1 MIKRLFAEEIKTKPD
16 MLHDYE
22 LINVT
27 YDYERKTL
35 IILAKKDKDGS
46 SVNIQFE
53 NTIGFEAEMCDY
65 WGPSPYIFD
74 WSIKAGGE
82 GKIYS
87 RIDKEIKDNGY
98 SVDNMDEYIEVC
110 IVLSSGNQIR
120 VLCESVLLD
129 EQI

>member
-46 SVNIQFE
+46 SVDIQFE
-53 NTIGFEAEMCDY
+53 NTIGLKQKCAT
-65 WGPSPYIFD
+65 I
-74 WSIKAGGE
+74 GGHLH
-82 GKIYS
+82 IYS
-87 RIDKEIKDNGY
+87 IG
-98 SVDNMDEYIEVC
+98 V
-110 IVLSSGNQIR
+110 
-120 VLCESVLLD
+120 
-129 EQI
+129 